1 MGTLVAET
9 ARGTGRGCV
18 AYCPVEHHRN
28 DPEKTKKGEILW
40 HLLQKLRFLAA
51 SGQDPEVRYTQSGS
65 MVASFNLAVSERRK
79 DASSQQKEDTS
90 WFRVVAWG
98 KKAELAANYLS
109 KGKLVLVE
117 GWLQKRS
124 WEDSQSGEK
133 KYATDIVAHEITFLE
148 KKEGGEEIPFADE
161 FPAEGDHDVPF

>member
-1 MGTLVAET
+1 MASFAKAQIL
-9 ARGTGRGCV
+9 GR
-18 AYCPVEHHRN
+18 
-28 DPEKTKKGEILW
+28 L
-40 HLLQKLRFLAA
+40 
-51 SGQDPEVRYTQSGS
+51 GQDPEVRYTQSGS